1 VGDAEEGSDSV
12 DVDSDEVVLVGGWD
26 AGGADDSAVVEVVP
40 ILVSN
45 HFVDALCFLV
55 HVGSDVE

>member
-1 VGDAEEGSDSV
+1 
-12 DVDSDEVVLVGGWD
+12 LVGGWD
-26 AGGADDSAVVEVVP
+26 AGGADDGAVVEVVP